1 VVKLVFCLHRRADID
16 EAEFHRY
23 WTEEHGPLAAS
34 LAPVLGIR
42 KYVQLHTIPG
52 GANKALASGRGA
64 PEHFD
69 GVAELWFD
77 SLDSMFAAASSADG
91 AAAAETLRID
101 EARFIDHSRSPIFV
115 GEERPFLDSSP
126 VADG

>member
-1 VVKLVFCLHRRADID
+1 MVKLVFCLHRRSDID
-16 EAEFHRY
+16 EVEFHRY
-23 WTEEHGPLAAS
+23 WTEVHGPLAAS

-52 GANKALASGRGA
+52 RVNEALASGRGA

-77 SLDSMFAAASSADG
+77 SLDSMFAAALSAEG

-115 GEERPFLDSSP
+115 GEERPFLD
-126 VADG
+126 

>member
-1 VVKLVFCLHRRADID
+1 VVKLVFCLHRRPDIEED
-16 EAEFHRY
+16 EFHRY
-23 WTEEHGPLAAS
+23 WTEIHGPLAAS

-42 KYVQLHTIPG
+42 RYVQLHTLPG
-52 GANKALASGRGA
+52 RLNDALASGRGA

-69 GVAELWFD
+69 GIAELWFD
-77 SLDSMFAAASSADG
+77 SLESLMAGALSAEG

-115 GEERPFLDSSP
+115 GEEQPLL
-126 VADG
+126 G